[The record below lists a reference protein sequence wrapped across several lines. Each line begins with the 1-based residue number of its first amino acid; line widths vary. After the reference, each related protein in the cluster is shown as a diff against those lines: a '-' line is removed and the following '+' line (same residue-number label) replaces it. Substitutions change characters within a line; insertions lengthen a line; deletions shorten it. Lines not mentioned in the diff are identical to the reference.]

1 MRVLHL
7 PYNIASQISVTV
19 RALRDLGVDARGLV
33 LNGLSFQDA
42 DAVEN
47 FSLSLPWH
55 RRPLL
60 SMKQSIRWLNAFR
73 SAVAWADVVHWH
85 YTVTNIPG
93 DLDLRTIALLKK
105 ARIVEFWG
113 TEIRDPA
120 LAGRDNP
127 FIRKLIEEG
136 NAYSISSDSSLD
148 VQRRFSRR
156 GFECLIPG
164 PEMADYIRPEFF
176 PAPFR
181 TEASLLLS
189 EFEPRFPDPG
199 KRRPLVVHIPS
210 RPEIKGTG
218 HVLSAVERLSKSV
231 DFEFRLIRG
240 MPHREVLA
248 VMAESD
254 IVLDQFVI
262 GSYGTVTLEAMALGK
277 PVLCYIKPSCFPR
290 LPASGIP
297 VVNANPDTLEG
308 VLEALLKDGPLRNE
322 TGRLGRS
329 YVEEHHD
336 AHRIA
341 RRLESLYRGLIE
353 KQTPSRT

>member
-19 RALRDLGVDARGLV
+19 RALRDIGVDARGLV

-42 DAVEN
+42 DGVEN
-47 FSLSLPWH
+47 YSIQLPWH

-60 SMKQSIRWLNAFR
+60 SLKQSVRWLNAFR
-73 SAVAWADVVHWH
+73 AAVSWADVVHWH
-85 YTVTNIPG
+85 YTVTNMPC
-93 DLDLRTIALLKK
+93 DLDLRAIALLKK
-105 ARIVEFWG
+105 PRVVEFWG

-127 FIRKLIEEG
+127 FLRKLAEEG
-136 NAYSISSDSSLD
+136 SAYGISSDSSLD
-148 VQRRFSRR
+148 IQRRFSRR

-164 PEMADYIRPEFF
+164 PEMFDYLRPELF
-176 PAPFR
+176 PAPHR

-218 HVLSAVERLSKSV
+218 HVLSAVEKLSRRV
-231 DFEFRLIRG
+231 DFEFRLIQG

-248 VMAESD
+248 VMADSD
-254 IVLDQFVI
+254 IVLDQFII

-277 PVLCYIKPSCFPR
+277 PVLCYIKPSCYAR

-297 VVNANPDTLEG
+297 VVNANPDDLES
-308 VLEALLKDGPLRNE
+308 VLETLLMNGALRNE

-336 AHRIA
+336 AHKVA
-341 RRLESLYRGLIE
+341 RRLSGLYEDLVRRR
-353 KQTPSRT
+353 KT

>member
-33 LNGLSFQDA
+33 MNGLSFQDA

-47 FSLSLPWH
+47 YSLSLPWH

-60 SMKQSIRWLNAFR
+60 SLKQSVRWLKAFR
-73 SAVAWADVVHWH
+73 SAVSWADVVHWH

-93 DLDLRTIALLKK
+93 DLDLRVIALLNKP
-105 ARIVEFWG
+105 RIVEFWG
-113 TEIRDPA
+113 TEIRDPG

-127 FIRKLIEEG
+127 YLRKLIEEG
-136 NAYSISSDSSLD
+136 NAYAISSDSSVD
-148 VQRRFSRR
+148 IQRRFSRN

-164 PEMADYIRPEFF
+164 PEMTDYLRPEFF
-176 PAPFR
+176 PVPHR

-210 RPEIKGTG
+210 RPEIKGTAY
-218 HVLSAVERLSKSV
+218 VLSAVERLSKIV

-254 IVLDQFVI
+254 IVLDQFII

-277 PVLCYIKPSCFPR
+277 PVLCYIKPSCFAR

-297 VVNANPDTLEG
+297 VVNANPDDLEG
-308 VLEALLKDGPLRNE
+308 VLETLLRDGPLRSE

-336 AHRIA
+336 AHKVA
-341 RRLESLYRGLIE
+341 RRLLDLYGDLMQKR
-353 KQTPSRT
+353 KS